1 MRRST
6 CCHGLQI
13 YCTNSVMM
21 DSIPSRVIVI
31 LMIYSINFSSP
42 SYAATLKFE
51 RFKVIEDAFRI
62 SPSRWSHGNKERPLE
77 DWRREIMSYRGIAD
91 QIIERSVRGPA
102 ANQSYNRL
110 ATFVDKFGSRIV
122 GSQNLENSIDYL
134 LEKLKEDGL
143 ENVHGEEA
151 MVPHWV
157 RGDESAEM
165 LSPRR
170 KKLALLGLGY
180 SVGTPDSGIQAEVIV
195 VRSWDDLEQ
204 HAKQVNGKI
213 VVFNQEWISYGVS
226 VDYRSNGASRAAV
239 HGAVATLIRSVTP
252 LSVYSPHTGM
262 QDYADGVNKIPTAC
276 ITVEDAEMMDR
287 MQQRGERIVV
297 ELKMAAQNLPP
308 VKSRNTIAEVVGST
322 YPDEVVLF
330 GGHLDSWDVG
340 QGAMDDG
347 GGAFIS
353 WQALS
358 LISQLGLRPKRTMRM
373 IMWTGEEMGGIG
385 AEAYYQAHKDD
396 VSKFDM
402 VMESDIGTFHPYGIQ
417 FTGNEKAT
425 EIMESVVDL
434 LRPIN
439 ASKLIK
445 GADGTDIAMWMSQGV
460 PGSSL
465 YNDESTYFYYHHTNG
480 DTMTVQDPEKMN
492 LCAAVW
498 AVVAFT
504 VADMEDML
512 PR

>member
-1 MRRST
+1 ML
-6 CCHGLQI
+6 CPW
-13 YCTNSVMM
+13 SV
-21 DSIPSRVIVI
+21 IAIVLCINLPS
-31 LMIYSINFSSP
+31 SS
-42 SYAATLKFE
+42 YGATLTFE
-51 RFKVIEDAFRI
+51 KSKVVEDIFKV
-62 SPSRWSHGNKERPLE
+62 SPRRWSHGNKERPLE
-77 DWRREIMSYRGIAD
+77 EWKQEIESYRGIAD
-91 QIIERSVRGPA
+91 QIIERSVHGPA
-102 ANQSYNRL
+102 ANQSYDRL
-110 ATFVDKFGSRIV
+110 ATFVDKFGNRVV
-122 GSQNLENSIDYL
+122 GSQNLEDSIDYL
-134 LEKLKEDGL
+134 LDKLKEDGL
-143 ENVHGEEA
+143 ENVHGEDA
-151 MVPHWV
+151 TVPHWV
-157 RGDESAEM
+157 RGEESAEM
-165 LSPRR
+165 LLPRR
-170 KKLALLGLGY
+170 KNLALLGLGY
-180 SVGTPDSGIQAEVIV
+180 SVGTPDNGTQSEVIV
-195 VRSWDDLEQ
+195 VRSWDDLDQ
-204 HAKQVNGKI
+204 HAKQVKGKI
-213 VVFNQEWISYGVS
+213 VVYNQEWISYGVS
-226 VDYRSNGASRAAV
+226 VDYRSNGASRAAAY
-239 HGAVATLIRSVTP
+239 GAVATLIRSVTP

-262 QDYADGVNKIPTAC
+262 QAYADGVKKIPTAC

-287 MQQRGERIVV
+287 MQQRGEKIVV
-297 ELKMAAQNLPP
+297 KLVMGAKNLPP

-373 IMWTGEEMGGIG
+373 ILWTGEEMGGIG
-385 AEAYYQAHKDD
+385 AEAYYQAHKDNI
-396 VSKFDM
+396 SKFDM
-402 VMESDIGTFHPYGIQ
+402 VMESDIGTFQPYGIQ
-417 FTGNEKAT
+417 FTGNKEAT
-425 EIMESVVDL
+425 KIMESVVDL

-439 ASKLIK
+439 ANKLK
-445 GADGTDIAMWMSQGV
+445 SGADGTDIAMWMSQGV

-480 DTMTVQDPEKMN
+480 DTMTVQDPKKMD